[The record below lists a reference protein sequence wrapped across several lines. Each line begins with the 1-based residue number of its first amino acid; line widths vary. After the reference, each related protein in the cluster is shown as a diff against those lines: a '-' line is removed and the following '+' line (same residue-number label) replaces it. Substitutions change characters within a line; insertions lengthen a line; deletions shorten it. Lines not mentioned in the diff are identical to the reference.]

1 MDKPLCGLAVL
12 FQCVHLLRV
21 LTTPTILPTI
31 QTYIS
36 WGGLDI
42 SVLLNVSAPQI
53 LYLKW
58 NSLSCPQTC
67 FLSNTTSYLN
77 TRTRTQASSPLPA
90 FPWALLPHQS
100 PRAASSN
107 CRISLTSN
115 RSCPSFDSG
124 HNHVLLFNRC
134 QSFSSPVHALCS
146 R

>member
-1 MDKPLCGLAVL
+1 MWPGRAVSVCAFIKGAHHPYHPPYHPDLHILGWTGHLCSLECL
-12 FQCVHLLRV
+12 S
-21 LTTPTILPTI
+21 T
-31 QTYIS
+31 S
-36 WGGLDI
+36 N
-42 SVLLNVSAPQI
+42 SVSKMEFTV
-53 LYLKW
+53 
-58 NSLSCPQTC
+58 
-67 FLSNTTSYLN
+67 LSNITSYLN

-115 RSCPSFDSG
+115 RSCPSSDSG